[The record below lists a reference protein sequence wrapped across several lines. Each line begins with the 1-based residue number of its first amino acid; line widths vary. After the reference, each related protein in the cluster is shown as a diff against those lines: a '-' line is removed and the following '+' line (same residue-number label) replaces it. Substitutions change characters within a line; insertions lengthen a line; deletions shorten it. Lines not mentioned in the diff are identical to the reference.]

1 MCAVPSGAK
10 LIHGSLARSKLF
22 APLAPVHRL
31 KPGAADL
38 HVAPRS
44 NETAPRIALAPP
56 LDHRSCCQAAI
67 RCVSSFGSTARCG
80 STSEST
86 NSVPPPARLQPG
98 ESAALP
104 ETGVS
109 PANDCE

>member
-44 NETAPRIALAPP
+44 NETAPRIAFAPP
-56 LDHRSCCQAAI
+56 LNHRTCCQAAT
-67 RCVSSFGSTARCG
+67 RCVSSFGSTARFG
-80 STSEST
+80 STSESPH
-86 NSVPPPARLQPG
+86 NAPPPARRQPG
-98 ESAALP
+98 ETAPL
-104 ETGVS
+104 T
-109 PANDCE
+109 DT